1 MSQPIILPA
10 VQPAI
15 QPIIRP
21 IGEPI
26 NEPISPHPG
35 TPLDLPPAPAAG
47 APAAAKAPTLGHLL
61 RPVDFQR
68 VLGLPPR
75 SRSAHFS
82 VHHVAGGPALPAKP
96 ARLAVS
102 GKLSTGDARSCPP
115 AVDDR
120 PEKPVNGRWLGLVV
134 PKRHAKRAVT
144 RSLIKRQMRAVMQAH
159 ASHLT
164 WGLWVLRLRAPFDR
178 KVFVSA
184 ASERLRGAVHDE
196 LTLLVQRAASR
207 G

>member
-1 MSQPIILPA
+1 MSL
-10 VQPAI
+10 
-15 QPIIRP
+15 
-21 IGEPI
+21 
-26 NEPISPHPG
+26 PISLHPDA
-35 TPLDLPPAPAAG
+35 PPDMPPALAVPEASAV
-47 APAAAKAPTLGHLL
+47 AKAPTLGHLL
-61 RPVDFQR
+61 RPADFQR
-68 VLGLPPR
+68 VLGSPPR

-82 VHHVAGGPALPAKP
+82 VHQVAGGPTLPAKP
-96 ARLAVS
+96 ARLALAD
-102 GKLSTGDARSCPP
+102 KLSTGDARSCPP

-120 PEKPVNGRWLGLVV
+120 PAKAVNGRWLGLVV
-134 PKRHAKRAVT
+134 PKRHAKRSVT

-159 ASHLT
+159 AIHLSP
-164 WGLWVLRLRAPFDR
+164 GLWVLRLRAPFDR